1 MSRAVGRVPSAG
13 HGGGRPSLARPG
25 DGRPVAASSAAP
37 SVPLLLLPAEPQ
49 RRRSPGRP
57 TSARKGV
64 AAPTWSQPG
73 PVTPLRSRGLR
84 KEEARGHADQVMVG
98 DKEAGRVGGRVRS
111 GGRVQ
116 VQSRSRKGRDG
127 AGDR

>member
-1 MSRAVGRVPSAG
+1 MSRAVGRVPAAG

-64 AAPTWSQPG
+64 AAPLRVAAGASDSAE
-73 PVTPLRSRGLR
+73 VTRPT
-84 KEEARGHADQVMVG
+84 
-98 DKEAGRVGGRVRS
+98 
-111 GGRVQ
+111 
-116 VQSRSRKGRDG
+116 
-127 AGDR
+127 